1 MAPHF
6 LGMGTA
12 KADGPNMFL
21 ADGVDK
27 AMRHAVDEA
36 EGAKSS
42 FAVVVPVIDEERHDL
57 EVLSPRQ
64 GNTVFGDIRRIL
76 CGVEDN
82 AHVRGLP
89 PK

>member
-1 MAPHF
+1 
-6 LGMGTA
+6 MGKA
-12 KADGPNMFL
+12 KTDGPNLFL

-27 AMRHAVDEA
+27 AMRRAVDEA

-64 GNTVFGDIRRIL
+64 GNTVFGNIRRIR

-82 AHVRGLP
+82 THNRCLLP
-89 PK
+89 K